1 MGWKARNSTS
11 IKSFS
16 CFQVWGA
23 NATKEKTCGFWLSP
37 VGSQFGKPCLLLK
50 RFFLFFVQ
58 TFCRW
63 LENSLKGLPKETTV
77 GAVTVTHKQL
87 TDFHKQVTRWVM
99 ISSRGMQKKYLCFLY
114 QLSYR
119 YTQEY
124 FFVCLCKFKVLCLF
138 SLELHKLALETNLGE
153 SITMVY
159 MCASVLL
166 YYTYPDVLP
175 KEQCVEQPTT
185 LQEICLYLF
194 KVLPSSYLYSGV

>member
-1 MGWKARNSTS
+1 MLLR
-11 IKSFS
+11 
-16 CFQVWGA
+16 
-23 NATKEKTCGFWLSP
+23 KTCGFWLSP
-37 VGSQFGKPCLLLK
+37 VGSQLSKPCLLLK
-50 RFFLFFVQ
+50 RFSLFFVQ

-99 ISSRGMQKKYLCFLY
+99 ISSRGMQKKYLFFLY
-114 QLSYR
+114 HLSYR
-119 YTQEY
+119 CTQEY

-153 SITMVY
+153 SITMLY

-166 YYTYPDVLP
+166 YICIIHILMFFQKNSALNSPLPFRKSVCIFLNSFPVLIRIQGSRMQVS
-175 KEQCVEQPTT
+175 E
-185 LQEICLYLF
+185 
-194 KVLPSSYLYSGV
+194 